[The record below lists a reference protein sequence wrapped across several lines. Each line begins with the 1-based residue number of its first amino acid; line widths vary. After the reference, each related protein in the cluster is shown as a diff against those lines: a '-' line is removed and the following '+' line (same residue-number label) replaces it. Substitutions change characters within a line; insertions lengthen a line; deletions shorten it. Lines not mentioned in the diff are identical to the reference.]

1 MKCKEICI
9 LQGSMKVNCY
19 YVIIYLHTPHIY
31 IMMLSNIGARPDI
44 YDVH

>member
-19 YVIIYLHTPHIY
+19 VIIFLHTPHIF
-31 IMMLSNIGARPDI
+31 IMMLLNIGARPDI